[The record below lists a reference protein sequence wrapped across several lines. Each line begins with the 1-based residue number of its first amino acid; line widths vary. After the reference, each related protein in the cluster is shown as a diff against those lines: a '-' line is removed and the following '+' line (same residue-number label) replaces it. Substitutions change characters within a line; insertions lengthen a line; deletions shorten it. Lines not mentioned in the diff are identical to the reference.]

1 MRVTK
6 AINWCTQHPQNTTCH
21 KVSAAYAS
29 AIIIACFLISTCLS
43 FREER
48 VVGSVAVC
56 GNVRLHLL
64 FSQKGFCLYP
74 LQNGSKKGPLE
85 KSFALTSLCCPFGM
99 LSGQEGQWLTADPIR
114 RLLSI
119 HLITSLQGCLLWGVA
134 VGFSQNEI
142 SGQPNG
148 CLWTRCRRNQVPDVK
163 PTAPP
168 PIVTTHFSGQKKST
182 I

>member
-1 MRVTK
+1 MVVLTTHRVVVRVTK

-29 AIIIACFLISTCLS
+29 AIVIACFLISTCLS
-43 FREER
+43 FSGER

-74 LQNGSKKGPLE
+74 LQDGGKKGPLE
-85 KSFALTSLCCPFGM
+85 RSFALPS
-99 LSGQEGQWLTADPIR
+99 
-114 RLLSI
+114 LLSVLSLLHAQWAGGTVAHSRPHKKASI
-119 HLITSLQGCLLWGVA
+119 HSSYNFSTGMFVEGVA

-142 SGQPNG
+142 SGHAQWLP
-148 CLWTRCRRNQVPDVK
+148 LD
-163 PTAPP
+163 
-168 PIVTTHFSGQKKST
+168 
-182 I
+182 